1 MYIWGVIDLV
11 SETGLDFLEESRVRT
26 YRVSIRMV

>member
-11 SETGLDFLEESRVRT
+11 SEPGLDFPYGTGSMQFR
-26 YRVSIRMV
+26 YRRL